1 MALKQTPTGRR
12 PMNTQQPVRRST
24 SNVPVKKRVSKKC
37 KRSPMARILR
47 FIGGVIGLL
56 FIILFL
62 CVAVIG
68 GTIGYLTIREYEPA
82 SIVEVD
88 LEDEGEKTIA
98 VGDSL
103 SILSWNTGFGALDK
117 NQDYYLYGGNGV
129 GLNKEDD
136 VRANVSEISKTIKD
150 ADADVVFL
158 QEVDKDS
165 KRSAHV
171 DQVKIYKK
179 TLKNDSLAY
188 AKTYDCDLVPEPAK
202 NFLGEVESGLVT
214 LNTLVVEEAE
224 RVKLPEGYEWP
235 QKTYQSKMALLVERV
250 PIENSSRE
258 LVLINVQ
265 MEGYEDDVARRAE
278 LKVLAD
284 VMKSEYAKGNYCI
297 AGGDFNQ
304 IFPDVDSS
312 NYAVKNKNYFKPEK
326 LNSKL
331 FGDGWNLVTDDSTA
345 TARLLNE
352 PYKSK
357 SGHQLYVLDGFITS
371 PNVSV
376 NLIETLDEGFK
387 YSDHNPV
394 KINVTLVNPNDV
406 FMESVSES
414 ETAESAAE

>member
-1 MALKQTPTGRR
+1 MAVKQTPPGRR
-12 PMNTQQPVRRST
+12 TTQQSVRRSST
-24 SNVPVKKRVSKKC
+24 SAPATKRRPKKR
-37 KRSPMARILR
+37 KRSPLVRILR
-47 FIGGVIGLL
+47 FIGVIIGLL

-62 CVAVIG
+62 CIAGIG

-117 NQDYYLYGGNGV
+117 NQDYYLYGGTGV
-129 GLNKEDD
+129 GLDSEDD

-171 DQVKIYKK
+171 DQVKIYEK

-188 AKTYDCDLVPEPAK
+188 AKTFDCDFVPEPAK
-202 NFLGEVESGLVT
+202 NFVGEVESGLVT
-214 LNTLVVEEAE
+214 LNTLVVDEAE

-235 QKTYQSKMALLVERV
+235 SKTYQSKMALLVERV
-250 PIENSSRE
+250 PLENSSKE

-265 MEGYEDDVARRAE
+265 MEGYEDNDARKAE

-304 IFPDVDSS
+304 IFPDVDAS

-326 LNSKL
+326 LDGKL

-394 KINVTLVNPNDV
+394 KINVTLINPNDV
-406 FMESVSES
+406 VMETVSES
-414 ETAESAAE
+414 ETDESTTE